1 MENNKKI
8 LNDFMS
14 IKEKFYDE
22 AIIEDRIIEL
32 EAELKKIMSKKEK
45 IFFNQIL
52 ENYQRLQYLENLRL
66 IDYIN
71 KKTN

>member
-32 EAELKKIMSKKEK
+32 EAELKKD
-45 IFFNQIL
+45 NV
-52 ENYQRLQYLENLRL
+52 
-66 IDYIN
+66 
-71 KKTN
+71 